1 MLLGGG
7 IAGIAFIF
15 AGCLEKCLEVCKLR
29 IGERIFWK
37 TILPNYIFL
46 FSQ

>member
-15 AGCLEKCLEVCKLR
+15 AGCLEKCLEVCELLIPVGYR
-29 IGERIFWK
+29 R
-37 TILPNYIFL
+37 
-46 FSQ
+46 